1 MLIIFSPTRVA
12 MMLAVLFVVTH
23 FGFSK
28 SRAAEAVAGSGGGST
43 STIEELERRPIPGT
57 DLEMRLNLVTQ
68 PPGYSEPLHH
78 HPGQGFVYML
88 EGTAESA
95 YGDEAIKGFHAGDHW
110 TQPAGVVHR
119 VARNPNT
126 HTTRR
131 FLVFSVNR
139 PGEPST
145 IHP

>member
-1 MLIIFSPTRVA
+1 MTIRTFASMRTPMLLT
-12 MMLAVLFVVTH
+12 VLFVVAFFS
-23 FGFSK
+23 FGN
-28 SRAAEAVAGSGGGST
+28 SRAAEVAAASGSAT
-43 STIEELERRPIPGT
+43 TVEELERRPIPGT

-68 PPGYSEPLHH
+68 PAGYSAPLHH

-95 YGDEAIKGFHAGDHW
+95 YGDEMIKRFAAGDHW
-110 TQPAGVVHR
+110 TEPADVPHR
-119 VARNPNT
+119 VARNPDA
-126 HTTRR
+126 HAVRR

-145 IHP
+145 VVP